1 MRLGLDMP
9 GRTTRDYEGPAVAPR
24 VQAALDAAMLNVEP
38 DVDIDVGALMVNSV
52 KAVRGQKKGSRAAGL
67 VDENNRDGSD
77 GIQLGID
84 IFDWDHFALIYP
96 PSNHI

>member
-52 KAVRGQKKGSRAAGL
+52 KAVRGQKKGSRAGL
-67 VDENNRDGSD
+67 ADENNRDGGSY
-77 GIQLGID
+77 GIQSWN
-84 IFDWDHFALIYP
+84 FDWDRFTDP
-96 PSNHI
+96 G

>member
-52 KAVRGQKKGSRAAGL
+52 KAVRGQKKGSRAGMA
-67 VDENNRDGSD
+67 DENRDGNDWNQSYAFLNVQPS
-77 GIQLGID
+77 GIEVQK
-84 IFDWDHFALIYP
+84 
-96 PSNHI
+96 